1 MMHQNT
7 IYIKEPNKKYVSFDG
22 YFEAVYYYDNQL
34 LNEETASED
43 MGTYNY
49 GPSTGGNGLKDMLI
63 NSKEHYLKD
72 MLPYFYKK
80 NTKRLWINVFK
91 WQGADTLKNINRFV
105 SVCFAFLILE
115 PLLFL
120 FVFVFED
127 TFFNEFYEAFINF
140 IYTVFFPPVV
150 GFILEGI
157 LIFIYNKKYNLLTD
171 KMRAILPIYIV
182 VGVFINFIYF
192 LFLGVYF
199 FGWNKKNV

>member
-1 MMHQNT
+1 
-7 IYIKEPNKKYVSFDG
+7 
-22 YFEAVYYYDNQL
+22 
-34 LNEETASED
+34 
-43 MGTYNY
+43 MGTYDY
-49 GPSTGGNGLKDMLI
+49 GPSTGGKGLFDRPFAYK
-63 NSKEHYLKD
+63 KHYLKD

-80 NTKRLWINVFK
+80 NTKKDYELMFFK

-115 PLLFL
+115 PLLYPVVFSL
-120 FVFVFED
+120 KDTTWGPYLIDILNFV
-127 TFFNEFYEAFINF
+127 
-140 IYTVFFPPVV
+140 YTVFFPPVV

-199 FGWNKKNV
+199 FG